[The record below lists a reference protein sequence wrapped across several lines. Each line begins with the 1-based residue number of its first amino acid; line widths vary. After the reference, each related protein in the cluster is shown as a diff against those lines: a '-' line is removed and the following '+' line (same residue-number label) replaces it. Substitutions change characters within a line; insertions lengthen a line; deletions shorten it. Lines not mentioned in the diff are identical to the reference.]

1 MTPTTRRDA
10 IMRGGLAM
18 LLMSAPAAFAQEKPM
33 TAKPMTRLF
42 KIITVR
48 DEIVVGLD
56 QAELGRLGG
65 DDAGAVARGL
75 KSQGTLTAWQY
86 AAKKANN
93 GDLQQAPLRKV
104 GLIGHDTLRVE
115 PYTTP
120 LAVLPHE

>member
-1 MTPTTRRDA
+1 M
-10 IMRGGLAM
+10 I
-18 LLMSAPAAFAQEKPM
+18 
-33 TAKPMTRLF
+33 AKPMTRLF

-56 QAELGRLGG
+56 EAELGQLGG

-120 LAVLPHE
+120 LKVLPHE